1 MISEAG
7 SLLGNIDLH
16 RFGVY
21 HIIDAGFLKKKR
33 YIFGEKLPDQYSLI

>member
-7 SLLGNIDLH
+7 RLLGNIDLH

-21 HIIDAGFLKKKR
+21 HIIDAGFLKKK
-33 YIFGEKLPDQYSLI
+33 YIFGEKLPDISTTK